1 MHSAILLLLVASG
14 LLGVALSQTPTTV
27 EHETSKWVKSTEQPT
42 KPKEPFW
49 SSSISPESTATVT
62 NKLKFLTTTNLRS
75 GTPMDCEQTLKDPVT
90 IDLTSVSDSI
100 PEPQLGKILIKG
112 VPCGGCI
119 SKPSPDH
126 PDYKIGYAICLFHP
140 VTGQIRDQRNFTIGE
155 SEYFLTYMET
165 LPQWAAVAGI
175 TCGDANTVL
184 DDKAKLLLKVLTNVQ
199 LDNVK
204 QVTFVV
210 QPNDASKGL
219 MDTDTTG
226 VKELNNKYQ
235 TKAGGTIL
243 DYFFEKSE
251 GTLSG

>member
-1 MHSAILLLLVASG
+1 MHSAILLLLVGSG
-14 LLGVALSQTPTTV
+14 LLGVALSQSPTTI
-27 EHETSKWVKSTEQPT
+27 EHETSKWVKSTEHPT
-42 KPKEPFW
+42 KPFW
-49 SSSISPESTATVT
+49 SSTINPESTATVT
-62 NKLKFLTTTNLRS
+62 NKLKFLTTTNLIP
-75 GTPMDCEQTLKDPVT
+75 GTTRDCEPILKDPVT
-90 IDLTSVSDSI
+90 IDLTSVPDST
-100 PEPQLGKILIKG
+100 PEPQMGKILIKG

-119 SKPSPDH
+119 SKTSPDH

-140 VTGQIRDQRNFTIGE
+140 VTGVIRDQRNFTIGD
-155 SEYFLTYMET
+155 SEYFLAYMET
-165 LPQWAAVAGI
+165 LPLWAAVAGI

-184 DDKAKLLLKVLTNVQ
+184 DANAKLLLKVLTNVQ

-204 QVTFVV
+204 QLTFVV

-226 VKELNNKYQ
+226 VKEFNNKYQ